1 MNYDSVWSKCQAQY
15 DKINTFMQYASVDIK
30 TIKENISIQT
40 ANYKMLNKRL
50 LRIEEQLKIKG
61 SDLDGNTS

>member
-30 TIKENISIQT
+30 TIKENISTQT

-50 LRIEEQLKIKG
+50 LRIEEMLKIKEG
-61 SDLDGNTS
+61 D